1 MEKIAYG
8 IGGILFFILVDWYVR
23 RWLDRKYGK

>member
-1 MEKIAYG
+1 MERFVYGAIGVLAFIA
-8 IGGILFFILVDWYVR
+8 VDWYVR